1 MEFKLNEDQEFI
13 QKMARDFAMKK
24 ILPLVEEIDKKD
36 ELPLEIWKGLCEIG
50 LPGMVFPEEYG
61 GGEAGYDS
69 YVLALEQIARASGG
83 VATALAV
90 HVTGLGAIKLY
101 GTEAQKKKY
110 LPAGVA
116 GECKASFAF
125 TEPGTGSDPKQL
137 TTTAVRKGDYYV
149 LNGTKRFI
157 TNSGYNG
164 PMTVFAKEG
173 DDGGCTAFI
182 LDKFCEGYSLSSPWA
197 KVGLHGSPVYDV
209 FLDNVK
215 VPAENVLGQ
224 SGKGFDILL
233 LGIAFGKI
241 GTSSVAL
248 GNILAAFE
256 EAVKYAKEKM
266 HRGQPITKFQ
276 AIQLKIGHLAAKYES
291 ARWMCYRLGMLAN
304 KVDNPHKFQA
314 DAALVK
320 GYVSDTAVEAALLAC
335 NVHASYGVM
344 AEYAAERIYRDALI
358 APHIEGVS
366 DLQRVISAASVLR

>member
-1 MEFKLNEDQEFI
+1 MEFTLNQDQEFI
-13 QKMARDFAMKK
+13 QKTARDFAQEK
-24 ILPLVEEIDKKD
+24 ILPLAEEIDRKN
-36 ELPLEIWKGLCEIG
+36 ELPPDIWEGLCDLG
-50 LPGMVFPEEYG
+50 LPGMVFPDEYG
-61 GGEAGYDS
+61 GAEAGYDS

-90 HVTGLGAIKLY
+90 HVTALGAIKLF
-101 GTEAQKKKY
+101 GTKSQKAKY
-110 LPAGVA
+110 LPQGID
-116 GECKASFAF
+116 GEFKASFAF
-125 TEPGTGSDPKQL
+125 TEPDTGSDPKQL
-137 TTTAVRKGDYYV
+137 TTTAVRNGDYYI

-157 TNSGYNG
+157 TNSGYQG

-173 DDGGCTAFI
+173 DEGVCTAFLI
-182 LDKFCEGYSLSSPWA
+182 DKFCEGYSLSSPWE

-215 VPAENVLGQ
+215 VPVENVLGQ
-224 SGKGFDILL
+224 SGKGFEILL
-233 LGIAFGKI
+233 QGIAFGKI
-241 GTSSVAL
+241 GTSTVAL
-248 GNILAAFE
+248 GGILAAFE

-291 ARWMCYRLGMLAN
+291 ARWMCYRLGALAN
-304 KVDNPHKFQA
+304 NVDNPQKFQA

-320 GYVSDTAVEAALLAC
+320 GYVSDTAVDAAILAC

-344 AEYAAERIYRDALI
+344 AEYAAERLYRDAII

-366 DLQRVISAASVLR
+366 DLQRIISAGAVLR